1 MQPRIYLEPF
11 CYQCGVKSPL
21 ASSKQNRV
29 NMRLSANISESV
41 DAFFTAQFGKT
52 LFVLDNDDGGD
63 TEAREV
69 RVMRIRPRAMDVW
82 LGCHDNRI
90 SESNDAGEAAHKRP

>member
-1 MQPRIYLEPF
+1 
-11 CYQCGVKSPL
+11 
-21 ASSKQNRV
+21 
-29 NMRLSANISESV
+29 
-41 DAFFTAQFGKT
+41 
-52 LFVLDNDDGGD
+52 VLDNDDGGD

>member
-1 MQPRIYLEPF
+1 
-11 CYQCGVKSPL
+11 
-21 ASSKQNRV
+21 
-29 NMRLSANISESV
+29 MRLSANISESV

-69 RVMRIRPRAMDVW
+69 RVMRIRPRAMDV
-82 LGCHDNRI
+82 
-90 SESNDAGEAAHKRP
+90 